1 MVEMVL
7 SSSRDQSSSVTTKSK
22 STIQAY
28 ESVIESLQSFINE
41 DNLSSMAYNNGKSY
55 YGSVLVPFVKAS
67 ILLTEAV
74 SEACQKFVDTYC
86 TEVDSCDLD
95 SDRLERQIDEA
106 KMRIAHLESI
116 RQDIA
121 LKDIP
126 DYAKEQQLMYN
137 DKTMEPILSMKKDLE
152 NKLEKLLEFEATSPE
167 IFSNITDLKA
177 IVDKGKAQTDVSW
190 NGGAFVIPKDLSW
203 TNTVTDKW
211 KIRLDEIEAKEEAY
225 HSAKRKELEGYNV
238 YAWPYQDPLTK
249 EVSIMWFIDKDGVRI
264 FDKELQGYVEKYGKD
279 LEGIYEIVGWDKIY
293 ELDLA
298 ARRKGDGKNY
308 LTENQIPEG
317 WQGYSKVGAY
327 VDSAYWYAQKTG
339 LLDLAMMVGLSYAAT
354 KSQMKGSTAKN
365 VENVLNGK
373 ASAFGEMSSADA
385 ARYNKYWNDVAAGKT
400 VSQRLGIEDV
410 IRKLKPVGKQPYQF
424 HDYNGDPSKE
434 YNGAGKI
441 SHPNEWNTTI
451 DNLKNQGV
459 EVVEKANGTM
469 GYSPKTD
476 FNPSQL
482 NIDGNSSYS
491 ALMHEQQ
498 HYLDDLANG
507 FKGWESMLDTKFRLQ
522 SEFNAYMTEIKIA
535 EQAGNKILS
544 NQLFENY
551 IRERNKILGR

>member
-7 SSSRDQSSSVTTKSK
+7 SSSRYQSSSVTTKSK

-74 SEACQKFVDTYC
+74 SEACQKFVDTYYA
-86 TEVDSCDLD
+86 EVDSCDLD
-95 SDRLERQIDEA
+95 SDRLERQINEA

-152 NKLEKLLEFEATSPE
+152 DKLEKLLEFEATSPE

-177 IVDKGKAQTDVSW
+177 IIDKGKAQTDVSW
-190 NGGAFVIPKDLSW
+190 NGSAFVIPKDLSW

-211 KIRLDEIEAKEEAY
+211 KIRLDQIKAKEEAY
-225 HSAKRKELEGYNV
+225 HMAKRKELEGYNV
-238 YAWPYQDPLTK
+238 YAWVYQDPKTK
-249 EVSIMWFIDKDGVRI
+249 EVQVMWFIDKDGVRI
-264 FDKELQGYVEKYGKD
+264 FDEELQDYVEKYGKD

-298 ARRKGDGKNY
+298 ARRRGDGKNY
-308 LTENQIPEG
+308 LNENQLPG
-317 WQGYSKVGAY
+317 DFTQWFAQKGA
-327 VDSAYWYAQKTG
+327 VLDSAYWYGEKTG

-354 KSQMKGSTAKN
+354 KSQMKGSTTKKASGTETIKQPNDFATEPFLPEEYYKNNYSSMDGIPNSRMEYNRLGSSGN
-365 VENVLNGK
+365 VEKSVIIY
-373 ASAFGEMSSADA
+373 D
-385 ARYNKYWNDVAAGKT
+385 
-400 VSQRLGIEDV
+400 SQ
-410 IRKLKPVGKQPYQF
+410 GKQSIRI
-424 HDYNGDPSKE
+424 DYSD
-434 YNGAGKI
+434 
-441 SHPNEWNTTI
+441 H
-451 DNLKNQGV
+451 
-459 EVVEKANGTM
+459 
-469 GYSPKTD
+469 
-476 FNPSQL
+476 
-482 NIDGNSSYS
+482 GNS
-491 ALMHEQQ
+491 LHHTNPHIHE
-498 HYLDDLANG
+498 YEWFDGGRAANETKYFLNDEG
-507 FKGWESMLDTKFRLQ
+507 IFK
-522 SEFNAYMTEIKIA
+522 
-535 EQAGNKILS
+535 
-544 NQLFENY
+544 
-551 IRERNKILGR
+551 

>member
-1 MVEMVL
+1 MVKMVL
-7 SSSRDQSSSVTTKSK
+7 SSSRYQSSSVTTKSK

-86 TEVDSCDLD
+86 AEVDSCDLD
-95 SDRLERQIDEA
+95 SDRLERQISEA

-116 RQDIA
+116 RQDIV

-137 DKTMEPILSMKKDLE
+137 DKTIEPILSMKKDLE
-152 NKLEKLLEFEATSPE
+152 DKLEKLLEFEATSPE

-211 KIRLDEIEAKEEAY
+211 KIRLDEIKAKEDAY

-238 YAWPYQDPLTK
+238 YAWPYQDPVTK

-264 FDKELQGYVEKYGKD
+264 FDEELQGYVEKYGKD

-298 ARRKGDGKNY
+298 ARRRGDGKNY
-308 LTENQIPEG
+308 LNENQIPEG

-339 LLDLAMMVGLSYAAT
+339 LLDLALLAGLSYAAT
-354 KSQMKGSTAKN
+354 KSQMKGST
-365 VENVLNGK
+365 
-373 ASAFGEMSSADA
+373 SAFGEMSSADA
-385 ARYNKYWNDVAAGKT
+385 TRYNKYWNDVAAGKT
-400 VSQRLGIEDV
+400 VNQRLGIEVV
-410 IRKLKPVGKQPYQF
+410 IGKLKPVGKQPYEF
-424 HDYNGDPSKE
+424 HDYNGDPSKL
-434 YNGAGKI
+434 YNSAGKI

-459 EVVEKANGTM
+459 EVVQKGDGTLA
-469 GYSPKTD
+469 YAPKSDFHSP
-476 FNPSQL
+476 QL
-482 NIDGNSSYS
+482 NIDGNASYS

-507 FKGWESMLDTKFRLQ
+507 FPGNEFNFQVTNRLK
-522 SEFNAYMTEIKIA
+522 SEFHAYMKEIKIA
-535 EQAGNKILS
+535 EQAGNKILA

-551 IRERNKILGR
+551 IREKNQILYGVSNY